1 MAASILTPI
10 AAGFRPRSRV
20 RGLVDWRLLP
30 AVALLF
36 GASISAAEEMA
47 GKPVLEKNSFYLSSA
62 GFRVQFANDP
72 AAQKSLRALPAHRF
86 VVQGAGHA
94 MRYVYAEPEHLCIFI
109 GTPQAYDNYRKIVS
123 QPVRPSDN
131 PQPDYKSQA
140 GMLLMNQPPRQSTR
154 GDPTNL
160 TDYLHT
166 LPY

>member
-86 VVQGAGHA
+86 V
-94 MRYVYAEPEHLCIFI
+94 YAEPEHLCIFI
-109 GTPQAYDNYRKIVS
+109 GTQQAYDNYRKIVS